1 MTNKNTP
8 KKLKMKDDVVFK
20 AFFSKKENNRYLKE
34 FLESILGENLKIKRV
49 IHDSQLEQL
58 ALEDKF
64 GILDLEVELADGKI
78 INIELQRR
86 DYKNIEKRTTFY
98 AAKKVV
104 EQLSPGDKF
113 DEIKKVIIIAIL
125 DYSFIELPEYF
136 IKTKR
141 VIEGYSEY
149 ELNNEVE
156 YYYIELDKFREARP
170 DMKKPLNR
178 WLAFIDMEKEEL
190 LEMAKKESKVIRD
203 AITGYEVLTGEAN
216 LKRLE
221 EVRFLDSLERGDAM
235 AFERKEGKKEKAKE
249 IAKKM
254 LMKKMPIEDIIEL
267 TGLTKEEIEKL

>member
-1 MTNKNTP
+1 MNRFTP
-8 KKLKMKDDVVFK
+8 RKLKMKDDIVFK
-20 AFFSKKENNRYLKE
+20 AFFGKKENNRFLKE

-113 DEIKKVIIIAIL
+113 VD
-125 DYSFIELPEYF
+125 LPEYF

-141 VIEGYSEY
+141 IIEGHNEY
-149 ELNNEVE
+149 KLNNDVE
-156 YYYIELDKFREARP
+156 YYYIELDKFRKARP

-235 AFERKEGKKEKAKE
+235 AFERKEGIKEGRKEGKKE
-249 IAKKM
+249 IAKK
-254 LMKKMPIEDIIEL
+254 LLEMKMSVEQVSEL
-267 TGLTKEEIEKL
+267 TGLTKEEILELEIK